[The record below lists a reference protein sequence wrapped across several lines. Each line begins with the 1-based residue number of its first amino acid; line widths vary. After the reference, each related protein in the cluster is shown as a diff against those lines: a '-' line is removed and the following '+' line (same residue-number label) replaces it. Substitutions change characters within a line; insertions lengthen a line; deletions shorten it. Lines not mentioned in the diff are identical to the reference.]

1 MLGGPHGTESLARV
15 LPGAAEIPKVTL
27 VSRTQVS
34 LNVRKDTGNR
44 DPQLTATATPIPS
57 SDDAKPNTTS
67 DPLQVAAQQYP
78 WIYMASTLD
87 ACFEDAEEVAE
98 KNIQARSE
106 ELDKQEA
113 SSSDQRTRSEA
124 ERLIEFYGELSSD
137 KFAKDA
143 PKIMQNF
150 LSHGD
155 ACTDI
160 ETEALRIASQDLNH
174 IDFDTMDI
182 MGPLREYNDVLD
194 RLGTLQMEAF
204 ELESAMLRLTVS
216 TTTTTES
223 SSSNQTTSTTII
235 PSEYPAPPESGLSS
249 AGPETNDNTSN
260 VSSTTLQSAAA
271 RSQIAPIFAACL
283 PIIHA
288 RGRNIVMAQ
297 QLVEGAKQ
305 NLSMT
310 VHLQSLG
317 IGEDDNDRDY
327 DDEEEEDALSSLT
340 HADMLPER
348 CPRPRDL
355 PPLSLDQTADSEMRT
370 FQRTHFEFSGTV
382 PILFGLFNRAFSVA
396 GAQIVDEEAKVMLFE
411 SGVVAQ
417 GINEV
422 KLRTFRAILLP
433 GDSNGSEEPTKSG
446 TEVKETV
453 WGTSP
458 FGLSLLL
465 KFLAPW
471 IAFALQR
478 KWTTRNKIH
487 LSV

>member
-1 MLGGPHGTESLARV
+1 MQRMACLAKTMLGSSHGTESLARV

-34 LNVRKDTGNR
+34 LNVKKDTGSR
-44 DPQLTATATPIPS
+44 DPQLTATTTSIPS

-78 WIYMASTLD
+78 WMYMASTLD

-98 KNIQARSE
+98 KNIQTRSE

-113 SSSDQRTRSEA
+113 SSSDQQTRTEA

-137 KFAKDA
+137 KVSQIILLRTPIHKARTSQFAKDA

-155 ACTDI
+155 ACTEI
-160 ETEALRIASQDLNH
+160 ETEALRIASQDLNN
-174 IDFDTMDI
+174 IDFDIVDI

-216 TTTTTES
+216 TTTTAES
-223 SSSNQTTSTTII
+223 SSSDQTTTATII
-235 PSEYPAPPESGLSS
+235 NPPSENSAPPESGLSS
-249 AGPETNDNTSN
+249 AGPETNDNTCN
-260 VSSTTLQSAAA
+260 LSSTTSQSAAA

-317 IGEDDNDRDY
+317 FGEDDNDRD
-327 DDEEEEDALSSLT
+327 DDDDKEEE
-340 HADMLPER
+340 
-348 CPRPRDL
+348 
-355 PPLSLDQTADSEMRT
+355 
-370 FQRTHFEFSGTV
+370 
-382 PILFGLFNRAFSVA
+382 
-396 GAQIVDEEAKVMLFE
+396 
-411 SGVVAQ
+411 
-417 GINEV
+417 
-422 KLRTFRAILLP
+422 
-433 GDSNGSEEPTKSG
+433 
-446 TEVKETV
+446 
-453 WGTSP
+453 
-458 FGLSLLL
+458 
-465 KFLAPW
+465 
-471 IAFALQR
+471 
-478 KWTTRNKIH
+478 
-487 LSV
+487 

>member
-1 MLGGPHGTESLARV
+1 MSSDLSSAPGSSHGTESLARV

-34 LNVRKDTGNR
+34 LNVKKDTGNR
-44 DPQLTATATPIPS
+44 DPQLTATTTPIPP

-67 DPLQVAAQQYP
+67 DPLQVAAQHYP
-78 WIYMASTLD
+78 WMYMASTLD

-98 KNIQARSE
+98 KNIKARSE
-106 ELDKQEA
+106 ELDEQED

-155 ACTDI
+155 ACTEI
-160 ETEALRIASQDLNH
+160 ETEALRIASQDLNN
-174 IDFDTMDI
+174 IDFDTVDI

-223 SSSNQTTSTTII
+223 SSADQTTTTTTTTTII
-235 PSEYPAPPESGLSS
+235 NPLSEDSAPPESGLSS
-249 AGPETNDNTSN
+249 AGPETNDKSSN
-260 VSSTTLQSAAA
+260 VSNTTSQSAAA

-317 IGEDDNDRDY
+317 IGEDDND
-327 DDEEEEDALSSLT
+327 DDEEEE
-340 HADMLPER
+340 
-348 CPRPRDL
+348 
-355 PPLSLDQTADSEMRT
+355 
-370 FQRTHFEFSGTV
+370 
-382 PILFGLFNRAFSVA
+382 
-396 GAQIVDEEAKVMLFE
+396 EEE
-411 SGVVAQ
+411 
-417 GINEV
+417 
-422 KLRTFRAILLP
+422 
-433 GDSNGSEEPTKSG
+433 
-446 TEVKETV
+446 
-453 WGTSP
+453 
-458 FGLSLLL
+458 
-465 KFLAPW
+465 
-471 IAFALQR
+471 
-478 KWTTRNKIH
+478 
-487 LSV
+487 

>member
-1 MLGGPHGTESLARV
+1 MQRMACLAKTMLGSSHGTESLARV

-34 LNVRKDTGNR
+34 LNVKKDTENR
-44 DPQLTATATPIPS
+44 DPQLTATTTSIPS

-67 DPLQVAAQQYP
+67 DSLQVAAQQYP
-78 WIYMASTLD
+78 WMYMASTLD

-98 KNIQARSE
+98 KNIQTRSE

-113 SSSDQRTRSEA
+113 SSSDQQTRTEA

-137 KFAKDA
+137 KVSQIILLRTPIHKARTSQFAKDA

-155 ACTDI
+155 ACTEI
-160 ETEALRIASQDLNH
+160 ETEALRIASQDLNN
-174 IDFDTMDI
+174 IDFDTVDI

-216 TTTTTES
+216 TTTTTEFS
-223 SSSNQTTSTTII
+223 SADQTKTTTNTTINP
-235 PSEYPAPPESGLSS
+235 PSEDSAPPESELSS
-249 AGPETNDNTSN
+249 ADAENTSN
-260 VSSTTLQSAAA
+260 VSSTTQSAAA

-317 IGEDDNDRDY
+317 FGEDDNDRD
-327 DDEEEEDALSSLT
+327 DDDDKEEE
-340 HADMLPER
+340 
-348 CPRPRDL
+348 
-355 PPLSLDQTADSEMRT
+355 
-370 FQRTHFEFSGTV
+370 
-382 PILFGLFNRAFSVA
+382 
-396 GAQIVDEEAKVMLFE
+396 
-411 SGVVAQ
+411 
-417 GINEV
+417 
-422 KLRTFRAILLP
+422 
-433 GDSNGSEEPTKSG
+433 
-446 TEVKETV
+446 
-453 WGTSP
+453 
-458 FGLSLLL
+458 
-465 KFLAPW
+465 
-471 IAFALQR
+471 
-478 KWTTRNKIH
+478 
-487 LSV
+487 

>member
-1 MLGGPHGTESLARV
+1 MQRMACLAKTMLGSSHGTERLARV
-15 LPGAAEIPKVTL
+15 LPGATEIPKVTL

-34 LNVRKDTGNR
+34 LNVKKDTENR
-44 DPQLTATATPIPS
+44 DPQLTATTTPIPS

-98 KNIQARSE
+98 KNNQARTE
-106 ELDKQEA
+106 KLDKREA

-124 ERLIEFYGELSSD
+124 ERLIEFYGGLSSD

-155 ACTDI
+155 ACTEI
-160 ETEALRIASQDLNH
+160 ETEALRIASQDLNN
-174 IDFDTMDI
+174 IDFDIVDI

-216 TTTTTES
+216 TTTTAES
-223 SSSNQTTSTTII
+223 SSSDQTTTATII
-235 PSEYPAPPESGLSS
+235 NPPSENSTPPESGLSS

-260 VSSTTLQSAAA
+260 LSSTTSQSAAA

-317 IGEDDNDRDY
+317 FGEDDNDRD
-327 DDEEEEDALSSLT
+327 DDDDKEEE
-340 HADMLPER
+340 
-348 CPRPRDL
+348 
-355 PPLSLDQTADSEMRT
+355 
-370 FQRTHFEFSGTV
+370 
-382 PILFGLFNRAFSVA
+382 
-396 GAQIVDEEAKVMLFE
+396 
-411 SGVVAQ
+411 
-417 GINEV
+417 
-422 KLRTFRAILLP
+422 
-433 GDSNGSEEPTKSG
+433 
-446 TEVKETV
+446 
-453 WGTSP
+453 
-458 FGLSLLL
+458 
-465 KFLAPW
+465 
-471 IAFALQR
+471 
-478 KWTTRNKIH
+478 
-487 LSV
+487 